1 MIIKFIQFLK
11 KLFSSE
17 QKADITPLPN
27 TEPEPEPEP
36 EVTELVLDNAQ
47 IEIEETQET
56 TQFNQDQIHEEA
68 EPKIET
74 VVSASPEGTH
84 LEDALSRADDIVRLC
99 AKSEALTDVDSKTYP
114 KGDAEPK
121 SLAHEI
127 DRIRVGLAE
136 DILNRLNAHNSSML
150 RFPPIERQQF
160 KSGQWRSYTWIDFL
174 YESDAEGNDIDYDFV
189 AKNVKGAHLFRIW
202 FTADGVGIGIRPGAH
217 RDHLTREKL
226 IAALPAKYEDLQPSA
241 GNKHESFYP
250 FRLKGRP
257 GQKNQYFAVW
267 HSKPFGTDEKF
278 FETINEH
285 WGVLG
290 EALNRFRC

>member
-1 MIIKFIQFLK
+1 MLTKLIQFFK
-11 KLFSSE
+11 NLFASK
-17 QKADITPLPN
+17 QRANITPAFDI
-27 TEPEPEPEP
+27 EPEI
-36 EVTELVLDNAQ
+36 TEIVPDNAK
-47 IEIEETQET
+47 IELEESQKT
-56 TQFNQDQIHEEA
+56 TQISQDQIHEAA
-68 EPKIET
+68 EPKIEI
-74 VVSASPEGTH
+74 VVSDSPEEIP

-99 AKSEALTDVDSKTYP
+99 AKSEALTDVDSKTDP

-127 DRIRVGLAE
+127 DRIRVRLAE

-150 RFPPIERQQF
+150 RFPPIKRQQF

-174 YESDAEGNDIDYDFV
+174 YESDSEGNDIDYDFV

-202 FTADGVGIGIRPGAH
+202 FTADGVGVGIRPGAH

-257 GQKNQYFAVW
+257 GQKNQYLAVW

-278 FETINEH
+278 FETISEH
-285 WGVLG
+285 WGILG
-290 EALNRFRC
+290 ETLNRFKC